1 MASFTQGD
9 TRAVLQQDEFA
20 RYQNNGSAVPDS
32 RRTRPLWFDG
42 RFLSARDLEH
52 EQNYFLQRQAD
63 LVRSPGFGIVD
74 GLMVSIVSSN
84 GQSQD
89 IVTITAG
96 HGITPAGE
104 QVMVPANLTIHLSS
118 LRLQPNLDVKFG
130 VALEAAIAPTNRTG
144 LFAIALQPVQ
154 FTANPIT
161 AFPTTIQGTRTS
173 HDGDIVEATSI
184 ALVPYPDPINTN
196 DPTTKQAAVSRQI
209 FLSGNASK
217 LPDSLLPLA
226 LVSLQNGVIQWLDTY
241 MLRRESGAEFTGVRF
256 GLTDPALQQA
266 YLQQYD
272 SQLQQVVNSLLR
284 QNLPS
289 KFAATDHFQ
298 ALPPAGRF
306 PLASLNTDGF
316 TQAFFP
322 PQMDVRL
329 SIVPDDEIA
338 GLFEASLALP
348 PIDLTLDPNEY
359 TNFTVFAMIP
369 VPRSGFAKLSS
380 SLPEVPL
387 TSTLPQVL
395 GSRQPIDLLRFFQGA
410 TGFVLVPPAVNNS
423 WQSAIGAQTYGFY
436 VRRRNSPTAIPFATV
451 PATAT
456 TTTTPAPQTTATPT
470 TSTTGA
476 PRTTTTSAAPTTTTT
491 APPTTTAAPTTTT
504 AAPTTTTVPP
514 PPTTTTPRPTTTIR
528 TTFTIIPTTPPFTI
542 VPTTRPFTL
551 PPTTIP
557 LTIRPPTTIPL
568 TIRPQLTLAPLI
580 APTTTAAP
588 LESPRIRKAA
598 KSTKK
603 KTAKK
608 TTKKKKK

>member
-1 MASFTQGD
+1 MANFTQGD

-20 RYQNNGSAVPDS
+20 RYQSNGSAVLDS

-42 RFLSARDLEH
+42 RFLAARDLEH

-74 GLMVSIVSSN
+74 GLMVGIVSAN

-104 QVMVPANLTIHLSS
+104 QVMVPASLTIHLSS

-130 VALEAAIAPTNRTG
+130 VAIEAATAPANRTG

-161 AFPTTIQGTRTS
+161 AFPTTIQGTSSS

-184 ALVPYPDPINTN
+184 VLVPYPDPINTN
-196 DPTTKQAAVSRQI
+196 DPTTRQAAISRQI

-256 GLTDPALQQA
+256 GLTDP
-266 YLQQYD
+266 
-272 SQLQQVVNSLLR
+272 QLQQVVNSLLR
-284 QNLPS
+284 QNLPP

-348 PIDLTLDPNEY
+348 PIDLTLDASEY

-369 VPRSGFAKLSS
+369 VPRSGFSKLSN

-410 TGFVLVPPAVNNS
+410 TGFVQVPAVVNNS

-456 TTTTPAPQTTATPT
+456 TTTTAGPQTTATPT
-470 TSTTGA
+470 TSTTAA
-476 PRTTTTSAAPTTTTT
+476 PTTTPVPTTSAATTTTT

-504 AAPTTTTVPP
+504 VPPTTTTVAP
-514 PPTTTTPRPTTTIR
+514 PPTTTTPRPTTTVH
-528 TTFTIIPTTPPFTI
+528 TTFTIIPTTRPFTI
-542 VPTTRPFTL
+542 PPTTIPFTIRPL
-551 PPTTIP
+551 TTIP
-557 LTIRPPTTIPL
+557 LTIRPP
-568 TIRPQLTLAPLI
+568 LTLAPLVTP
-580 APTTTAAP
+580 PTTAGP
-588 LESPRIRKAA
+588 VESPRIRKAA
-598 KSTKK
+598 KSTRK
-603 KTAKK
+603 KTSKK
-608 TTKKKKK
+608 TTKKTKKK

>member
-1 MASFTQGD
+1 
-9 TRAVLQQDEFA
+9 
-20 RYQNNGSAVPDS
+20 
-32 RRTRPLWFDG
+32 
-42 RFLSARDLEH
+42 
-52 EQNYFLQRQAD
+52 
-63 LVRSPGFGIVD
+63 
-74 GLMVSIVSSN
+74 
-84 GQSQD
+84 
-89 IVTITAG
+89 
-96 HGITPAGE
+96 
-104 QVMVPANLTIHLSS
+104 
-118 LRLQPNLDVKFG
+118 
-130 VALEAAIAPTNRTG
+130 
-144 LFAIALQPVQ
+144 
-154 FTANPIT
+154 
-161 AFPTTIQGTRTS
+161 
-173 HDGDIVEATSI
+173 
-184 ALVPYPDPINTN
+184 
-196 DPTTKQAAVSRQI
+196 
-209 FLSGNASK
+209 
-217 LPDSLLPLA
+217 
-226 LVSLQNGVIQWLDTY
+226 